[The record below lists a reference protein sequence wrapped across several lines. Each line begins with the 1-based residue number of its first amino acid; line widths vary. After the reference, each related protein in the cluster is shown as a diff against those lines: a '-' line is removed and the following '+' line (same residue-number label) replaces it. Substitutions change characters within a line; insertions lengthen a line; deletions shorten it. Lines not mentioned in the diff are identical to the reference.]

1 MRTLCFRLFLSLP
14 TCALTNV
21 LLEQVLENPIFNLAG
36 RIGATGPTMT
46 VRTDTG
52 PDRDSVKKMNRMLL
66 PNYQRSSGPVP
77 GKLFYFLVEQP
88 TRSLPEVLAL
98 N

>member
-1 MRTLCFRLFLSLP
+1 
-14 TCALTNV
+14 
-21 LLEQVLENPIFNLAG
+21 
-36 RIGATGPTMT
+36 MT

-98 N
+98 NERPGWGWVLDWFCHSCPLI

>member
-1 MRTLCFRLFLSLP
+1 
-14 TCALTNV
+14 
-21 LLEQVLENPIFNLAG
+21 
-36 RIGATGPTMT
+36 MT